1 MRKLAPLV
9 PLLLASACTMGPTY
23 AGPPAPTVSGA
34 VPAAFARSN
43 ASSIPQAPAVAAWWT
58 VLDDALLN
66 QLEDRAL
73 AANPNIA
80 VATARLNQARAA
92 LRLDRAN
99 QAPSVSAEPSYVH
112 AEVPALDLNGE
123 GGGKRSSFDFFNTG
137 FDASWEID
145 LSGGQRRTVEA
156 SRASLGAAEANVADA
171 QVRLTADV
179 AQAYIGLRDVQQRLA
194 LANRNVEIQ
203 RQMLALTKQRFDQGT
218 ASSLDIE
225 RLQNQVDSTVA
236 QLVPLGAEIDSYKNA
251 LAVLV
256 GEAPGT
262 LDTLLEASG
271 PIPVPPAQV
280 PIGDPAELL
289 QRRPDIRAAERQLA
303 AQTARIGVA
312 EAARFPHIS
321 LMGIIG
327 FGGTKFAD
335 AFDPNQLAAL
345 ATPQIQWNFLDF
357 GRGAARVHQAEAAR
371 DEAEASYRSAVLQA
385 LKDAED
391 SLSRFGNRRST
402 LASLLRVR
410 DSARRAA
417 TLTGQRQRA
426 GTASL
431 IDALD
436 AERQRVSAE
445 QNVSQTT
452 AAVTGDF
459 VALQKALG
467 LGWSSPT
474 PQATR
479 QAN

>member
-1 MRKLAPLV
+1 MRKLAPLA
-9 PLLLASACTMGPTY
+9 PLLFASACTMGPNY
-23 AGPPAPTVSGA
+23 AGPPKPTVSGE
-34 VPAAFARSN
+34 VPAQFARSN
-43 ASSIPQAPAVAAWWT
+43 ASSVAQAPMVANWWT
-58 VLDDALLN
+58 MLDDSLLN
-66 QLEDRAL
+66 QLEERAL

-92 LRLDRAN
+92 LRLERAN
-99 QAPSVSAEPSYVH
+99 QAPSVSAQPMYVH
-112 AEVPALDLNGE
+112 AELPPVNLTGE
-123 GGGKRSSFDFFNTG
+123 GEAKRSSLDFFNMG
-137 FDASWEID
+137 LDASWEID
-145 LSGGQRRTVEA
+145 LFGGQRRTVESA
-156 SRASLGAAEANVADA
+156 RASLGAAEANVADA

-179 AQAYIGLRDVQQRLA
+179 AQAYVSLRDAQQRLA

-203 RQMLALTKQRFDQGT
+203 RQMLALTKQRFERG
-218 ASSLDIE
+218 ASSALDIE

-256 GEAPGT
+256 GEAPGAI
-262 LDTLLEASG
+262 DSLLEASG
-271 PIPVPPAQV
+271 PVPVPPAQV
-280 PIGDPAELL
+280 AIGDPTELL

-303 AQTARIGVA
+303 AQTAKIGVA
-312 EAARFPHIS
+312 EASRFPKLS

-335 AFDPNQLAAL
+335 AFDPNNLAAL
-345 ATPQIQWNFLDF
+345 AMPQLQWNFLDF
-357 GRGAARVHQAEAAR
+357 GRGFARVHQAEAAR
-371 DEAEASYRSAVLQA
+371 DEAEANYRGAVLQA

-391 SLSRFGNRRST
+391 SLSRFGNRRNT

-410 DSARRAA
+410 ASAQRVS

-431 IDALD
+431 IDTLD

-459 VALQKALG
+459 IALQKALG
-467 LGWSSPT
+467 LGWAPAAK
-474 PQATR
+474 P
-479 QAN
+479 AN